1 MKMGSENEN
10 IFRHIKNALIYSW
23 DGLKAAWDNEMAF
36 RTEAI
41 VIALLMPIGIWIGQ
55 TAVQWALL
63 IGSAMLVLIT
73 ELLNSA
79 VENVVDRIGTEH
91 HILSKQAEGAEKIFL
106 KKTLRTLRLCGES
119 ISNNPLAHNA
129 LLDPRIGNR
138 FELHQFIIGILV
150 IYILEKIRVQH
161 PAFVKALQGVKS
173 GTFYQ
178 AADIF
183 NDFRGH
189 NGLDAGGPKF
199 TGNRRFHDNF
209 NAGKDCRRVAVCLDV
224 GGVPFRIGF
233 QIHGNVISLLMTCGR
248 LPLVSNFTGNP
259 IFLMCRHKSK
269 RSA

>member
-91 HILSKQAEGAEKIFL
+91 HILSKQAKDLGSAAAGVSMLTAAMVWGLIAYE
-106 KKTLRTLRLCGES
+106 
-119 ISNNPLAHNA
+119 
-129 LLDPRIGNR
+129 R
-138 FELHQFIIGILV
+138 FFG
-150 IYILEKIRVQH
+150 
-161 PAFVKALQGVKS
+161 
-173 GTFYQ
+173 
-178 AADIF
+178 
-183 NDFRGH
+183 
-189 NGLDAGGPKF
+189 
-199 TGNRRFHDNF
+199 
-209 NAGKDCRRVAVCLDV
+209 
-224 GGVPFRIGF
+224 
-233 QIHGNVISLLMTCGR
+233 
-248 LPLVSNFTGNP
+248 
-259 IFLMCRHKSK
+259 
-269 RSA
+269 